1 MDTLDL
7 LKSLTEGVNKKV
19 EQEEDIEYKVNTSL
33 KGTMKKKV
41 TDKETDENNSG
52 HIFEEKK
59 SINLD
64 EKLNVNKSK
73 INRGG
78 NPFKRG
84 PRSKKVSDNISEQS
98 SYIPLDVV
106 DKNEGIDTTYTD
118 IVGDSEIIED
128 LNCTEE
134 IVELQDISEEIVED
148 LLPNTDE
155 IVNSEYIDD
164 EIISEEGLEEIVE
177 LEESSEEI
185 VDLKEEP
192 ENLLPNSSVD
202 LKETLDTELK
212 EPVIV
217 EENFDLSFDFSEI
230 EETEN
235 SEKTED
241 IEFNESEGAS
251 NEAFENLEESDT
263 SVKIEEFDK
272 SEDILDLDIED
283 SNIEPEENQE
293 DAKFN
298 NCVYY
303 KGMDVEEFLREN
315 PNYRDTIFVEHF
327 YSKEVINK
335 LLYSGMIHIRKGQ
348 YRL

>member
-19 EQEEDIEYKVNTSL
+19 EQEEDIEYRVNTSL

-41 TDKETDENNSG
+41 TDKDTDENNSG

-59 SINLD
+59 LINLD

-84 PRSKKVSDNISEQS
+84 PRSKKVSNDASEDCSDTVMNAIVQDVDYTNI
-98 SYIPLDVV
+98 
-106 DKNEGIDTTYTD
+106 ID
-118 IVGDSEIIED
+118 DSEIIED
-128 LNCTEE
+128 LNCAEE
-134 IVELQDISEEIVED
+134 ILELQDISEEIVED

-155 IVNSEYIDD
+155 IVNSEYIDA

-192 ENLLPNSSVD
+192 ENLPPNSSVD
-202 LKETLDTELK
+202 LKETLDIGLE

-217 EENFDLSFDFSEI
+217 EENFDLTFDFSEV

-251 NEAFENLEESDT
+251 NEAFENLEDSDT

-272 SEDILDLDIED
+272 SEDIED